1 MQEQMKVMLEDAKV
15 WTEPNYYRV
24 WEAAKQFRPDLIL
37 TGITTLSELLAVG
50 QKLRVPVVTACT
62 LPIFPTSEWAP
73 VTAVAKPLPIGFL
86 NSLAQ
91 WITFKGTP
99 PPTACACARHCHTL
113 TLVCVAMAVVHA
125 RQCCG
130 RSSRAISTSSERRW
144 GCPSRRAT
152 SLMPRLSSASTAR
165 RYTLE
170 LLPAAALV
178 QVWSSHRQ

>member
-1 MQEQMKVMLEDAKV
+1 
-15 WTEPNYYRV
+15 V

-91 WITFKGTP
+91 WVTFKGTP
-99 PPTACACARHCHTL
+99 PSATCARVLSTLHTL
-113 TLVCVAMAVVHA
+113 TCVAMTVVRAAVLWSFLASNINKFRETLGLPKQESYVVDA
-125 RQCCG
+125 APQLCLY
-130 RSSRAISTSSERRW
+130 SEKV
-144 GCPSRRAT
+144 
-152 SLMPRLSSASTAR
+152 
-165 RYTLE
+165 YTRG
-170 LLPAAALV
+170 PAALV
-178 QVWSSHRQ
+178 QGWSAHWQ